1 MKDLCSDLLLAQL
14 EFLMSAYKET
24 DINFVDGSTTS
35 VVDDRG
41 ADLLRLLNV
50 VTSELVARIDL
61 PF

>member
-1 MKDLCSDLLLAQL
+1 MKDLSSDLLFAQL

-24 DINFVDGSTTS
+24 DINLTVGSTYS
-35 VVDDRG
+35 IADDRG
-41 ADLLRLLNV
+41 ADLLRLLNM